1 MAKNTGK
8 NAAQTV
14 TLETLRPMAVEA
26 CKGHAAGTATVWAVL
41 QQDGNLAGSADAF
54 DGWLEGVRDDLKAA
68 KLEDG
73 TLRNYASRVRKLLK
87 AGTKVPV
94 SSSEGRDEA
103 AKLDKEGNV
112 KPEASEADKLAEKAA
127 KAKAKEQD
135 ARLASIPLEGRLLLE
150 KLNIAAVAVML
161 VDPSLGVAALERAY
175 GEIEVAGKAL
185 VAAPTGNAAAPA
197 APAKRAA

>member
-1 MAKNTGK
+1 M
-8 NAAQTV
+8 
-14 TLETLRPMAVEA
+14 
-26 CKGHAAGTATVWAVL
+26 
-41 QQDGNLAGSADAF
+41 
-54 DGWLEGVRDDLKAA
+54 
-68 KLEDG
+68 
-73 TLRNYASRVRKLLK
+73 
-87 AGTKVPV
+87 
-94 SSSEGRDEA
+94 
-103 AKLDKEGNV
+103 